1 MNVYKL
7 FLKFISYRTPATMP
21 ESLTDLPPNILSEI
35 LSRLPIKSLFVCRSV
50 CKTFLNLTSS
60 NPHFNSLHFSNTAQ
74 NLIIQFGS
82 SYLPT
87 RLVHLVD
94 SELDTAFGFRL
105 KINVKEKAMF
115 QIPKFPAKYFK
126 KYRLYI
132 GDENNFV
139 LVNSCNG
146 LLYFAERSVCER
158 SFICNP
164 ITNEYVTLLEYDVEK
179 NLTMGLWF
187 GFSPKENLYKVLRIF
202 ATVSGKPSQDGFKME
217 YWAQVHVVGSSSWR
231 DIEDRPL
238 SEYLSW
244 DKWSVFLNG
253 TVCWLC
259 KYPETS
265 KFIVFFDFHEEK
277 FGEIAPSLDFGLEQQ
292 MNKHGMSIGVLG
304 GYLCLGDDTRDFD
317 IWVMKKFGSQDSWTK
332 EFVVDTSIHM
342 DKPLEGPFRPLQIL
356 SNGKILMIWADR
368 VLVTYDPK
376 TKGFGYLEFDGVESL
391 GKVVLYTPSF
401 VPLKDALMVD
411 NLTVQNMTSRYELV
425 F

>member
-1 MNVYKL
+1 MVTGGAVGRVEVLECRILEKQNVR
-7 FLKFISYRTPATMP
+7 SRTPATMP

-35 LSRLPIKSLFVCRSV
+35 LSRLPIKSLFVC
-50 CKTFLNLTSS
+50 
-60 NPHFNSLHFSNTAQ
+60 
-74 NLIIQFGS
+74 
-82 SYLPT
+82 
-87 RLVHLVD
+87 
-94 SELDTAFGFRL
+94 
-105 KINVKEKAMF
+105 
-115 QIPKFPAKYFK
+115 
-126 KYRLYI
+126 
-132 GDENNFV
+132 
-139 LVNSCNG
+139 
-146 LLYFAERSVCER
+146 
-158 SFICNP
+158 
-164 ITNEYVTLLEYDVEK
+164 
-179 NLTMGLWF
+179 
-187 GFSPKENLYKVLRIF
+187 SPKENLYKVLRIF
-202 ATVSGKPSQDGFKME
+202 ATVSDKPSQDGFKME

-265 KFIVFFDFHEEK
+265 KFVVFFDFHEEK
-277 FGEIAPSLDFGLEQQ
+277 FGEIPPPLDFGLQQQ
-292 MNKHGMSIGVLG
+292 MNKHGMSVGVLG
-304 GYLCLGDDTRDFD
+304 GYLCFSDDTRDFD

-356 SNGKILMIWADR
+356 GDGKILMIWADR

-411 NLTVQNMTSRYELV
+411 NLTVQNMTSRENQDLIED
-425 F
+425 

>member
-7 FLKFISYRTPATMP
+7 FLKFIGYRTPATMP

-60 NPHFNSLHFSNTAQ
+60 NPHFNALHFSKTAQ

-82 SYLPT
+82 SYQPT

-105 KINVKEKAMF
+105 KVNVKEKAMF
-115 QIPKFPAKYFK
+115 QIPKFPAKYFEE
-126 KYRLYI
+126 YRMYI

-187 GFSPKENLYKVLRIF
+187 GFSPEENLYKVLRIF
-202 ATVSGKPSQDGFKME
+202 ATVSGTPSQDGFKME
-217 YWAQVHVVGSSSWR
+217 YWAQVHVGSSISMKKN
-231 DIEDRPL
+231 
-238 SEYLSW
+238 S
-244 DKWSVFLNG
+244 
-253 TVCWLC
+253 
-259 KYPETS
+259 
-265 KFIVFFDFHEEK
+265 
-277 FGEIAPSLDFGLEQQ
+277 EIAPPLDFGLEQQ

-304 GYLCLGDDTRDFD
+304 GYLCLSDDTWDLD
-317 IWVMKKFGSQDSWTK
+317 IWVMKKFGGQDCWSK

-356 SNGKILMIWADR
+356 SDGKILMIWANR

-376 TKGFGYLEFDGVESL
+376 TKDFGYLEFDGVESL

-401 VPLKDALMVD
+401 FPLKDALMVD
-411 NLTVQNMTSRYELV
+411 NLTVQNMTSRENPGLIE
-425 F
+425 